1 VAVPPVWR
9 GLYLC
14 WEAGMASLA
23 QRNLQ
28 AWIAQREF
36 RVQARL
42 SEAQKVVRHKCF
54 ISYHQADI
62 DEVTQF
68 IEAFEDV
75 FIPQVIGVSDDDDF
89 IDSADTEYVMNQIRE
104 KYLTNSTVTIVLV
117 GKCTWARRYVD
128 WEVYSSLR
136 DDKNNKRS
144 GLLAIT
150 LPSAASYSG
159 RRLPPRAD
167 DNVHDADG
175 YARWYK
181 YPTSTASLQRI
192 IDEAFDARISKAG
205 LIDNTRAR
213 KLYNSSCP

>member
-1 VAVPPVWR
+1 MKGGGVR
-9 GLYLC
+9 
-14 WEAGMASLA
+14 MSSQA

-28 AWIAQREF
+28 ARIDQLEP

-42 SEAQKVVRHKCF
+42 SEAQKAARHKCF
-54 ISYHQADI
+54 ISYHQADL

-68 IEAFEDV
+68 IETFESV
-75 FIPQVIGVSDDDDF
+75 FIPQVIGVSNEDDF
-89 IDSADTEYVMNQIRE
+89 IDSTDTDYVMDKVRE
-104 KYLTNSTVTIVLV
+104 RYLTNSAVTIVMV
-117 GKCTWARRYVD
+117 GRCTWARRYVD

-136 DDKNNKRS
+136 HDKNNKRS

-150 LPSAASYSG
+150 LPSAANYSG
-159 RRLPPRAD
+159 KRLPPRVA

-175 YARWYK
+175 YTRWYK
-181 YPTSTASLQRI
+181 YPSS
-192 IDEAFDARISKAG
+192 EAFLRRCINEAFGARVSKAG